1 MCRKLIGLV
10 LGGVLLGF
18 GQVQAIECSKEI
30 AEREFKVYFS
40 HFMRARQIFDQ
51 TTNQT
56 SNQTLPFQIFEVRPI
71 KLSNQTLCEVV
82 FSFSGVKGLKNV
94 AYLGDNYLV
103 MGQVIVR
110 EGEVVRHM
118 TVERMNEVNKEYFE
132 EMRKKSEEE
141 RKVIEE
147 RARGEYERVL
157 ARVRGIDLGR
167 LGDIEVGG
175 GELEFVVFGDV
186 MCPYC
191 KRVAE
196 YLEGELGKGKA
207 FKVRYVLVSV
217 FGERSLE
224 VAAGVICSGR
234 GGDLRLRVLRE
245 GGEGKACEE
254 GRERVRKNTEVFRRV
269 GASGVPLIV
278 VLDRG
283 KVLDVVLGAD
293 IGKISDYIER
303 GQVREGSKK

>member
-141 RKVIEE
+141 RKVMEE

-157 ARVRGIDLGR
+157 ARVRGIDLGG
-167 LGDIEVGG
+167 LGDIVVGG

-224 VAAGVICSGR
+224 VAAG
-234 GGDLRLRVLRE
+234 RLIFNFV
-245 GGEGKACEE
+245 
-254 GRERVRKNTEVFRRV
+254 
-269 GASGVPLIV
+269 
-278 VLDRG
+278 
-283 KVLDVVLGAD
+283 
-293 IGKISDYIER
+293 
-303 GQVREGSKK
+303 

>member
-1 MCRKLIGLV
+1 MRRKLIGLV

-40 HFMRARQIFDQ
+40 HFLRASQ

-71 KLSNQTLCEVV
+71 KLFNQTLCEVV
-82 FSFSGVKGLKNV
+82 FSFSGLRGLKNV

-103 MGQVIVR
+103 MGQVSVR
-110 EGEVVRHM
+110 EGEVVRHV
-118 TVERMNEVNKEYFE
+118 TVERVNEVNREYFE
-132 EMRKKSEEE
+132 EMRKRSEEE
-141 RKVIEE
+141 RKVMEE
-147 RARGEYERVL
+147 RKRSEAERVL
-157 ARVRGIDLGR
+157 AKVRGIDLGG

-191 KRVAE
+191 RRVVE
-196 YLEGELGKGKA
+196 YLEGELGKGKV
-207 FKVRYVLVSV
+207 FKVRYVVVSV

-224 VAAGVICSGR
+224 VGAGVICSGKDAKER
-234 GGDLRLRVLRE
+234 WRILRE
-245 GGEGKACEE
+245 GKEVKACAE
-254 GRERVRKNTEVFRRV
+254 GRERVKRNTEVFMKV
-269 GASGVPLIV
+269 GAQGVPLIV
-278 VLDRG
+278 ILDRG

-303 GQVREGSKK
+303 GQMGKSSKK